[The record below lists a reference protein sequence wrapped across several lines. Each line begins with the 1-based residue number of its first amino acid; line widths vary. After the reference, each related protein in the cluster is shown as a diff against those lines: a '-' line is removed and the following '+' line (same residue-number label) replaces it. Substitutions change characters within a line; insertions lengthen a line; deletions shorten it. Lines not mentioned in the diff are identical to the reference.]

1 MEYVPI
7 RDSPLSTTGTG
18 LMNRRQ
24 FFSGTAGAMQL
35 GIIEFGV
42 AGTSQSTTPA
52 LAGASANQKGS
63 LLRTQKGIEPILPAD
78 WSTKTAAHLLRRT
91 MFGPTRAE
99 IQQAASQSID
109 ATLATLFAVQPLP
122 NPPVGPAP
130 LLSGQTW
137 VNAPFDA
144 TNDGTYT
151 AYLKAWWLGLMV
163 SQGMS
168 IREKMVLFWHN
179 HFVSEY
185 TTVSDSRFM
194 YKQLD
199 LFRQNALGNFKQL
212 TKLVSLDPAMLRYL
226 NGDTNIVGHANENFG
241 RELQELFTIG
251 KGPEIAQGNYTNYTE
266 DDVQA
271 AARVLTG
278 YTDIGY
284 RVTTNATIDS
294 TFTASRHDSTN
305 KQFSS
310 AYGNRL
316 IVGRTGTDGAKELD
330 DLLDMIFSQTD
341 TDGVSRV
348 AKYMCRKL
356 YRWFVYYDIDATT
369 EQNVIVPLARTMM
382 TNNFEVQPVLDSLF
396 RSANFYDDNNIGC
409 VIKNPIDFIVG
420 TVRQLGITLPV
431 LTDTSYYRPYNDLR
445 SRAANLQLDLLDP
458 PNVAGWQAYYQ
469 VPDFYELWISTTT
482 LPLRGQFTDL
492 LFTGVSGLTL
502 DRLAFAKTM
511 GTPGDP
517 FKLIADLAD
526 ALFPISLTQSQ
537 KDYLMYNAM
546 GLKLMD
552 EYEWTAVWNAYWAPG
567 GQTTANKNNALK
579 SLDPLLKFLFRMAE
593 FQLS

>member
-1 MEYVPI
+1 
-7 RDSPLSTTGTG
+7 
-18 LMNRRQ
+18 MNRRQ
-24 FFSGTAGAMQL
+24 FFSGAAGVIQSGDAEFNDKAASESTASRLFPRTG
-35 GIIEFGV
+35 
-42 AGTSQSTTPA
+42 SQTR
-52 LAGASANQKGS
+52 K
-63 LLRTQKGIEPILPAD
+63 LLRTQKGIDPILPAQ
-78 WSTKTAAHLLRRT
+78 WNMKSAAHLLRRT

-99 IQQAASQSID
+99 IQQAATQSLD
-109 ATLATLFAVQPLP
+109 ATLATLFAAQPFP
-122 NPPVGPAP
+122 NPPVGPTP
-130 LLSGQTW
+130 LLPGQTW
-137 VNAPFDA
+137 VDASFDA
-144 TNDGTYT
+144 TNDGTYA

-185 TTVSDSRFM
+185 TTVQDSRFM
-194 YKQLD
+194 YRQLD
-199 LFRQNALGNFKQL
+199 LFRRYALGNFRQL
-212 TKLVSLDPAMLRYL
+212 AKLVTLDPAMLRYL
-226 NGDTNIVGHANENFG
+226 NGDTNIVGHPNENYG

-251 KGPEIAQGNYTNYTE
+251 KGPEIAQDNYTNYTE
-266 DDVQA
+266 QDVQA
-271 AARVLTG
+271 AAKVLTG

-294 TFTASRHDSTN
+294 TFTATRHDSTN

-310 AYGNRL
+310 AYGSKL
-316 IVGRTGTDGAKELD
+316 LLGRTGTDGAKELD
-330 DLLDMIFSQTD
+330 DLLDMIFAQTD
-341 TDGVSRV
+341 ADGVSRV

-382 TNNFEVQPVLDSLF
+382 TNNFEMQPVLDALF

-420 TVRQLGITLPV
+420 TIRQLGITVPSLI
-431 LTDTSYYRPYNDLR
+431 DTSYYRPFNDLR
-445 SRAANLQLDLLDP
+445 SRAANLQLNLLDP
-458 PNVAGWQAYYQ
+458 PNVAGWAAYYQ

-492 LFTGVSGLTL
+492 LFTGISGLTL
-502 DRLAFAKTM
+502 DRLAFSKTM

-517 FKLIADLAD
+517 YQLIADLAD
-526 ALFPISLTQSQ
+526 TLFPIQLTQSQ

-546 GLKLMD
+546 GLKQMD
-552 EYEWTAVWNAYWAPG
+552 EYEWTVVWNAYWAPG
-567 GQTTANKNNALK
+567 GQTTVNKNNVLK
-579 SLDPLLKFLFRMAE
+579 ELDPLLKFMFRMAE
-593 FQLS
+593 FELS

>member
-1 MEYVPI
+1 
-7 RDSPLSTTGTG
+7 
-18 LMNRRQ
+18 MNRRQ
-24 FFSGTAGAMQL
+24 FFSGATGAL
-35 GIIEFGV
+35 
-42 AGTSQSTTPA
+42 QSGA
-52 LAGASANQKGS
+52 AELNDSGASQPAAPVQLTRPGNQTKN
-63 LLRTQKGIEPILPAD
+63 LLRTQKGIEPIRLTD
-78 WSTKTAAHLLRRT
+78 WNTKTAAHLLRRT

-99 IQQAASQSID
+99 IQQAASQSLD
-109 ATLATLFAVQPLP
+109 ATLTALFAAQPLP

-130 LLSGQTW
+130 LATGQSW
-137 VNAPFDA
+137 VNAPFDS
-144 TNDGTYT
+144 TNDGTYST
-151 AYLKAWWLGLMV
+151 YLKAWWLGLMAG
-163 SQGMS
+163 QGMS

-185 TTVSDSRFM
+185 NTVQDSRFM

-199 LFRQNALGNFKQL
+199 LFRRNALGNFKAL

-226 NGDTNIVGHANENFG
+226 NGDTSIVGHANENYG

-266 DDVQA
+266 QDVQA

-284 RVTTNATIDS
+284 RVTANATIDS
-294 TFTASRHDSTN
+294 TFTASRHDATN

-310 AYGNRL
+310 AYGNTV
-316 IVGRTGTDGAKELD
+316 ITGRGGVDGAKELD
-330 DLLDMIFSQTD
+330 DLLNMIFAQTD
-341 TDGVSRV
+341 ADGVGRV
-348 AKYMCRKL
+348 AKYICRKF
-356 YRWFVYYDIDATT
+356 YRWFVYYDIDVTA
-369 EQNVIVPLARTMM
+369 EQNVIVPLARIMM
-382 TNNFEVQPVLDSLF
+382 ANNYEVQPVLDALF
-396 RSANFYDDNNIGC
+396 RSANFYDDINIGC
-409 VIKNPIDFIVG
+409 MIKNPIDFIVG
-420 TVRQLGITLPV
+420 TVRQLGITLPT

-445 SRAANLQLDLLDP
+445 TRAANLQMNLLDP
-458 PNVAGWQAYYQ
+458 PNVAGWEAYYQ
-469 VPDFYELWISTTT
+469 VPDFYELWIITST

-502 DRLAFAKTM
+502 DRLVFAKTM

-526 ALFPISLTQSQ
+526 ALCPIPLTQSQ

-552 EYEWTAVWNAYWAPG
+552 EYEWTSVWNAYWAPG

-579 SLDPLLKFLFRMAE
+579 SLDPLLKFMFRMAE

>member
-1 MEYVPI
+1 
-7 RDSPLSTTGTG
+7 
-18 LMNRRQ
+18 MNRRQ
-24 FFSGTAGAMQL
+24 FFSGKAVAMRS
-35 GIIEFGV
+35 
-42 AGTSQSTTPA
+42 GTEE
-52 LAGASANQKGS
+52 LRDAGASQSPASVSVAWSASQKRN
-63 LLRTQKGIEPILPAD
+63 LLRTQKGIELILPAD

-91 MFGPTRAE
+91 MFGATRAE

-109 ATLATLFAVQPLP
+109 ATLASLFAAQPLP

-130 LLSGQTW
+130 LQSGQTW

-151 AYLKAWWLGLMV
+151 AYLKAWWVGLMV

-185 TTVSDSRFM
+185 NSVPDSRFM
-194 YKQLD
+194 FKQLD
-199 LFRQNALGNFKQL
+199 LFRQNALGNFRQL

-226 NGDTNIVGHANENFG
+226 NGDTNIVGHANENYG

-271 AARVLTG
+271 AAKVLTG

-330 DLLDMIFSQTD
+330 DLLDMIFAQTD
-341 TDGVSRV
+341 ADGVGRV
-348 AKYMCRKL
+348 AKYICRKF

-369 EQNVIVPLARTMM
+369 EQNVIVPLARIMM
-382 TNNFEVQPVLDSLF
+382 SNNYEVQPVLDALF

-420 TVRQLGITLPV
+420 TVRQLGITLPL

-502 DRLAFAKTM
+502 DRLVFAKTM

-526 ALFPISLTQSQ
+526 ALFPIPLTQSQ

-579 SLDPLLKFLFRMAE
+579 SLDPLLKFMFRMAE

>member
-1 MEYVPI
+1 
-7 RDSPLSTTGTG
+7 
-18 LMNRRQ
+18 MNRRQ
-24 FFSGTAGAMQL
+24 FFSGALQS
-35 GIIEFGV
+35 
-42 AGTSQSTTPA
+42 GTVDQSD
-52 LAGASANQKGS
+52 AGASQSAPPALISRSGNRTKN

-99 IQQAASQSID
+99 IQQAASQSLD
-109 ATLATLFAVQPLP
+109 ATLATLFAAQPLP
-122 NPPVGPAP
+122 NPPVGPTP
-130 LLSGQTW
+130 LLPGQTW

-151 AYLKAWWLGLMV
+151 AYLKAWWIGLMV

-185 TTVSDSRFM
+185 NTVVDSRLM

-199 LFRQNALGNFKQL
+199 LFRRNALGNFRQL
-212 TKLVSLDPAMLRYL
+212 TKLVTLDPAMLLYL
-226 NGDTNIVGHANENFG
+226 NGNTNVVGHANENYA

-251 KGPEIAQGNYTNYTE
+251 KGLEIAQGNYTNYTE

-271 AARVLTG
+271 AAKVLTG
-278 YTDIGY
+278 YTVTGY
-284 RVTTNATIDS
+284 RDTVNTMIGS
-294 TFTASRHDSTN
+294 TFTASRHDTTS

-310 AYGNRL
+310 AYGNKV
-316 IVGRTGTDGAKELD
+316 ISGRTGTDGAKELD
-330 DLLDMIFSQTD
+330 DLLDMIFTQTD
-341 TDGVSRV
+341 ADGVGRV

-356 YRWFVYYDIDATT
+356 YRWFVYYDIDAST
-369 EQNVIVPLARTMM
+369 EQNVIVPLARIMM
-382 TNNFEVQPVLDSLF
+382 SNNYEIQPVLDALF

-409 VIKNPIDFIVG
+409 MIKNPIDFIVG
-420 TVRQLGITLPV
+420 TVRQLGISVPA
-431 LTDTSYYRPYNDLR
+431 LTDTSYYRPFNDLR
-445 SRAANLQLDLLDP
+445 SRASNLEMNLLDP
-458 PNVAGWQAYYQ
+458 PNVAGWQAFYQ

-482 LPLRGQFTDL
+482 LPLRAGVGGFTDL

-517 FKLIADLAD
+517 FRLIADLAD
-526 ALFPISLTQSQ
+526 ALFPIPLTQSQ
-537 KDYLMYNAM
+537 NDYLMYNAM

-552 EYEWTAVWNAYWAPG
+552 EYEWTTVWNAYWVPG
-567 GQTTANKNNALK
+567 GQTTVNKTNVLK
-579 SLDPLLKFLFRMAE
+579 SLDPLLKFMFRMAE

>member
-1 MEYVPI
+1 
-7 RDSPLSTTGTG
+7 
-18 LMNRRQ
+18 MNRRH
-24 FFSGTAGAMQL
+24 FFSGAAGAL
-35 GIIEFGV
+35 
-42 AGTSQSTTPA
+42 QSGPA
-52 LAGASANQKGS
+52 EPGDAGASQLTSLAQLERSGNQAKN
-63 LLRTQKGIEPILPAD
+63 LLRSQKGIEPILLTD
-78 WSTKTAAHLLRRT
+78 WNTKTAGHLLRRT

-99 IQQAASQSID
+99 IQQAATQSLD
-109 ATLATLFAVQPLP
+109 ATLTALFAAQPSP
-122 NPPVGPAP
+122 NPPVGPSP
-130 LLSGQTW
+130 LLPGQTW
-137 VNAPFDA
+137 VNAPFDS
-144 TNDGTYT
+144 TNDGTYA
-151 AYLKAWWLGLMV
+151 AYLKAWWIGLMV
-163 SQGMS
+163 GQGMS

-185 TTVSDSRFM
+185 NTVQDSRFM

-199 LFRQNALGNFKQL
+199 LFRRNALGNFRAL

-226 NGDTNIVGHANENFG
+226 NGDTSVFGHANENYG

-251 KGPEIAQGNYTNYTE
+251 KGPEVAQGNYTNYTE
-266 DDVQA
+266 QDVQA
-271 AARVLTG
+271 AAKLLTG

-294 TFTASRHDSTN
+294 TFTATRHDSTN

-310 AYGNRL
+310 AYGNKL
-316 IVGRTGTDGAKELD
+316 ISGRTGVDGAKELD
-330 DLLDMIFSQTD
+330 DLLDMIFAQTD
-341 TDGVSRV
+341 ADGVGRV
-348 AKYMCRKL
+348 AKYICRKF
-356 YRWFVYYDIDATT
+356 YRWFVYYDIDAAT
-369 EQNVIVPLARTMM
+369 EQNVIVPLARIMM
-382 TNNFEVQPVLDSLF
+382 TNNYEVQPVLDALF

-420 TVRQLGITLPV
+420 TVRQLGITPPSMS
-431 LTDTSYYRPYNDLR
+431 DTSYYRPYNDLR
-445 SRAANLQLDLLDP
+445 SRAANLQLNLLDP
-458 PNVAGWQAYYQ
+458 PNVAGWEAYYQ

-526 ALFPISLTQSQ
+526 ALFPIPLTQSQ

-552 EYEWTAVWNAYWAPG
+552 EYEWTTVWNAYWAPG
-567 GQTTANKNNALK
+567 GQTTANKSNALK
-579 SLDPLLKFLFRMAE
+579 SLDPLLKFMFRMAE